1 MQGDNNYGDPIFY
14 LKFFQGRIYSCQL
27 HQVWKKTVWHI
38 LFKKIT
44 FLKSSF
50 GDEIIK
56 VVSMYSMY
64 VRKLTE
70 ISVENFCVDIG
81 T

>member
-44 FLKSSF
+44 FLKSCF
-50 GDEIIK
+50 GEETIK
-56 VVSMYSMY
+56 DLSMYSMY

-70 ISVENFCVDIG
+70 ISVENFCVDIE